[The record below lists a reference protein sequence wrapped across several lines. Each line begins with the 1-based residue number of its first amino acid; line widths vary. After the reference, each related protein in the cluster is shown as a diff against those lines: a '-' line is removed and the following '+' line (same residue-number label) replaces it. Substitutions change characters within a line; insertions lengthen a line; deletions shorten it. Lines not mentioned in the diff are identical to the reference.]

1 MSAKSSAG
9 KSVEASARR
18 LLTWQ
23 TFAFLTVASTG
34 SIAQLP
40 AAAEYGLGAIT
51 LYLLPAALFL
61 IPVALVAAE
70 LAMAWTGGIF
80 RWVGEGLGERLG
92 FQAIWLQWIQ
102 SVALYPS
109 LLSFAAASL
118 AYAIGRPELATNG
131 LYTGVVVLVIFWIAT
146 FIAMRGLSA
155 MARLSSLGVIVG
167 TLIPAIALIT
177 FMGIWLAGGK
187 PSQTPL
193 RTGDIVPAFAG
204 LSSVVLIISNFIAF
218 AGLEVNAVHIREMQ
232 KPVQNYIKSLTLAVI
247 LILFM
252 YIPGTV
258 AIAVVVPAKSI
269 DLNAGA
275 VQAFAAY
282 AQGLGIGATGVI
294 LSALLLIG
302 ALAASL
308 SWVSGPSRGLL
319 LVGRQGFLPPALQR
333 ENRAGV
339 QAPIMLVQGGIVTA
353 LSVLFVV
360 IPGVSSAF
368 WLMQAMTA
376 ILYMLMYILMFVAAW
391 RLRTTRP
398 DVVRPFRVPAMPLV
412 AAIGALAAAAA
423 IFIGLV
429 PPSQFRESSPV
440 VYALILVGG
449 VLLLALPPQI
459 IYQFRRA
466 EWRDPA
472 VANAANTSD

>member
-1 MSAKSSAG
+1 MTDSQKPDDSALP
-9 KSVEASARR
+9 SARR

-51 LYLLPAALFL
+51 LYLLPAVLFL

-70 LAMAWTGGIF
+70 LAMAWTGGVF
-80 RWVGEGLGERLG
+80 RWVSEGLGERLG

-131 LYTGVVVLVIFWIAT
+131 MYTGVVVLVIFWAAT
-146 FIAMRGLSA
+146 LIAMRGLSA
-155 MARLSSLGVIVG
+155 MARLSSLGVIIG

-177 FMGIWLAGGK
+177 FMVIWLVDGK

-193 RTGDIVPAFAG
+193 KTSDIVPSFAG
-204 LSSVVLIISNFIAF
+204 LSSIVLIVSNFIAF
-218 AGLEVNAVHIREMQ
+218 AGLEVNAVHIREMR
-232 KPVQNYIKSLTLAVI
+232 KPVQNYMKSLALAVV

-252 YIPGTV
+252 YIPGTIAISV
-258 AIAVVVPAKSI
+258 AVPAKSI

-275 VQAFAAY
+275 VQAFTAY
-282 AQGLGIGATGVI
+282 TQGLGIGATGVV

-339 QAPIMLVQGGIVTA
+339 QAPIMLVQGVIVTA

-368 WLMQAMTA
+368 WLLQAMTA
-376 ILYMLMYILMFVAAW
+376 ILYMLMYILMFAAAW
-391 RLRTTRP
+391 RLRTTRA
-398 DVVRPFRVPAMPLV
+398 DVPRPFRVPMLPLFAV
-412 AAIGALAAAAA
+412 VGALAAAAA

-429 PPSQFRESSPV
+429 PPSQFHESSPV
-440 VYALILVGG
+440 VYALMLIGG
-449 VLLLALPPQI
+449 VFLLAVPPQI
-459 IYQFRRA
+459 IFQFRRT
-466 EWRDPA
+466 EWRNPDL
-472 VANAANTSD
+472 AAAADASD